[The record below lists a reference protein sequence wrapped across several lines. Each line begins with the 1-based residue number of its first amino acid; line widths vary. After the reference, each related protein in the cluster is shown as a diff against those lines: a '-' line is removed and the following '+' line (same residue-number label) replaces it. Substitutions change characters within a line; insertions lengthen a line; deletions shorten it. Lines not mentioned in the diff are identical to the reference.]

1 MSARETGAG
10 ELKPVDMM
18 LFCPKC
24 GFQHVDAPTPDWTN
38 PPHRSHLCHECGCV
52 WRPADVPTNGV
63 AGIQTFGAADTVFY
77 NRAAL
82 SRPQPTPAGEIVER
96 LLADAAN
103 LERDIEPGEPNEDVY
118 RATVARIRAYATT
131 FEQQAATIA
140 EFVVDKERL
149 DWLQSESDDLL
160 CFSIPTGGG
169 DADVGWRVVGHY
181 MGEPEN
187 RVIAEVY
194 HDDLRAAI
202 DEARAA
208 LAKHGPYS
216 DVFLTHPASRA
227 TLERTRGQ

>member
-1 MSARETGAG
+1 MLTVMERCFKDG
-10 ELKPVDMM
+10 E
-18 LFCPKC
+18 
-24 GFQHVDAPTPDWTN
+24 AW
-38 PPHRSHLCHECGCV
+38 
-52 WRPADVPTNGV
+52 
-63 AGIQTFGAADTVFY
+63 
-77 NRAAL
+77 NRMIERAKAAAL